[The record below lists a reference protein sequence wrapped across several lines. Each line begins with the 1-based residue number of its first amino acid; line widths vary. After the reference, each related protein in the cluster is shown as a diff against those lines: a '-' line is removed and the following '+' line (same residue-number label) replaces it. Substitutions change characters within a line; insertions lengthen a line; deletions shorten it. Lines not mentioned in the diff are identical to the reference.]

1 MKERAAE
8 RRARARDRARRG
20 SGGSHTEG
28 RGGEVL
34 EVVRRVSGKEWK
46 IGKEGCRRGKRL
58 GLPVEVGHG
67 ANS

>member
-1 MKERAAE
+1 MVAV
-8 RRARARDRARRG
+8 ARIQKVG
-20 SGGSHTEG
+20 
-28 RGGEVL
+28 GGEVL